1 MNLSGMR
8 DLRESLASMRAGLYA
23 RKSAYQGKTRRK
35 GYSVKEQL
43 DNGKTN
49 ADELGA
55 TVVEEFVDDDRSAST
70 YRARERE
77 EFERMIEWVEG
88 GKLDI
93 VIAWSATR
101 LQRDIL
107 VYGRLREACR
117 KNGVLWC
124 YGGKIY
130 DLTNKDD
137 RFRTG
142 LDALMGER
150 EVDDLRDNVMRTLRA
165 NAISGRPHGQ
175 AAYGYVRIYD
185 ERTGAFLRTE
195 KHHDHASAIVEL
207 TKAVGNGEDRTK
219 IARRFNKRGVT
230 PPTRHWTKGMVR
242 KLAEWHPGLKENE
255 DLHPDWLARIEAAA
269 DLRQEARDRLD
280 AGEEAVD
287 IARDFIDRDEPMIM
301 ARWISATVTTYA
313 TEDRYL
319 GHRKHHG
326 TVTNDKAWPAIVSKA
341 DHLRA
346 VAVVQAGKQKRKYNQ
361 RPGRAIHWLS
371 GVMICDICEIR
382 VNSDKQHGHPRYSCA
397 APAPGDEKGYHA
409 SAQVSVVDPFVEGR
423 LFKWL
428 ASPSF
433 AKAYASGDDEL
444 LREVEEAKAEAELLQ
459 EQLKGFYKEA
469 GAGKLSATGLAAVEA
484 EMLPKIEDAGKRARA
499 LSAPAVVRDLVG
511 LSEAEIAKAWKKLDL
526 SQRRLIAETLLEV
539 RLKPQGPGRRDVP
552 PEQFVAVVPKQLIR
566 KKQPKQAALA
576 KAA

>member
-207 TKAVGNGEDRTK
+207 TRAVGNGEDRTK

-242 KLAEWHPGLKENE
+242 KLAEWHRKRGTASTP
-255 DLHPDWLARIEAAA
+255 ARKRSTS
-269 DLRQEARDRLD
+269 L
-280 AGEEAVD
+280 GT
-287 IARDFIDRDEPMIM
+287 
-301 ARWISATVTTYA
+301 SSTATN
-313 TEDRYL
+313 R
-319 GHRKHHG
+319 
-326 TVTNDKAWPAIVSKA
+326 
-341 DHLRA
+341 
-346 VAVVQAGKQKRKYNQ
+346 
-361 RPGRAIHWLS
+361 
-371 GVMICDICEIR
+371 
-382 VNSDKQHGHPRYSCA
+382 
-397 APAPGDEKGYHA
+397 
-409 SAQVSVVDPFVEGR
+409 
-423 LFKWL
+423 
-428 ASPSF
+428 
-433 AKAYASGDDEL
+433 
-444 LREVEEAKAEAELLQ
+444 
-459 EQLKGFYKEA
+459 
-469 GAGKLSATGLAAVEA
+469 
-484 EMLPKIEDAGKRARA
+484 
-499 LSAPAVVRDLVG
+499 
-511 LSEAEIAKAWKKLDL
+511 
-526 SQRRLIAETLLEV
+526 
-539 RLKPQGPGRRDVP
+539 
-552 PEQFVAVVPKQLIR
+552 
-566 KKQPKQAALA
+566 
-576 KAA
+576 